1 MKRGLLLGTLL
12 GLALIGSCGGDE
24 ALPAGA
30 APGADAGPDV
40 ARAPDAGAPD
50 SALPDAPAV
59 RRRVFTR
66 VPFGNVGT
74 SDNLLWDGDFEWQS
88 AFAQQYGW
96 VDAASIITVS
106 GFGQIRVG
114 PVCKSGMKCGYLTQG
129 QKIAAIG
136 VSPSQGAV
144 SASVWIKP
152 STGDCSDVAVMLF
165 ACDYGDDPD
174 VPLTDGDGPDAEGWC
189 EFGAMSVQR
198 KRASCLSV
206 EARFT
211 DGEALVDNAVVRAAP
226 PGAKLV
232 TAGRAATAEE
242 RAQAATL
249 RRFLREWLKPGRRP
263 PSAALEAFR
272 QWRSSL

>member
-1 MKRGLLLGTLL
+1 MKRLAFAALFGL
-12 GLALIGSCGGDE
+12 GLIGACGGDE
-24 ALPAGA
+24 ALRATP

-40 ARAPDAGAPD
+40 TLAPDAGAPD
-50 SALPDAPAV
+50 ATPPDAGPV
-59 RRRVFTR
+59 KRRVFTR
-66 VPFGNVGT
+66 IPFGNVGA

-96 VDAASIITVS
+96 VDAASIISVS

-114 PVCKSGMKCGYLTQG
+114 PACKSGMKCGFLTQG
-129 QKIAAIG
+129 QKIAAVG

-152 STGDCSDVAVMLF
+152 PKGDCSDLAVMLF

-174 VPLTDGDGPDAEGWC
+174 MPLVDSDGPNAEGWC
-189 EFGAMSVQR
+189 EFQAMSPER

-206 EARFT
+206 EARFA
-211 DGEALVDNAVVRAAP
+211 DGEALVDDAVVRAAP

-232 TAGRAATAEE
+232 TGRAATAAE
-242 RAQAATL
+242 RAAAATL
-249 RRFLREWLKPGRRP
+249 RRFLREWLKPAQRP
-263 PSAALEAFR
+263 PSAALEAYR
-272 QWRSSL
+272 KWRSEW